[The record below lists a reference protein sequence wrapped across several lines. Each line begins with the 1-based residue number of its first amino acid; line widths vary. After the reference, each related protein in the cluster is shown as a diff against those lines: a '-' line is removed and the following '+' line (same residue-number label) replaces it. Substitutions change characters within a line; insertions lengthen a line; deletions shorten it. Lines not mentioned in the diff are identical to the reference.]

1 MSKTD
6 VRVAFYFVC
15 LNICINKKL
24 FLNLEGISMALDA
37 IWRERKRL
45 WCGLPFTFTQ
55 YILLED
61 RLLVRSG
68 LFNSKEDEVRLY
80 RIKDVSIT
88 KSLTQKIFGLGTIH
102 IESSDSSLGNFD
114 LKNIKDSYN
123 KKEQLSQMVEA
134 ARTKKNA
141 SIREYTG
148 SDGDLEDEDG
158 GIDTV

>member
-1 MSKTD
+1 
-6 VRVAFYFVC
+6 
-15 LNICINKKL
+15 
-24 FLNLEGISMALDA
+24 MALDA
-37 IWRERKRL
+37 VWKERKRL

-55 YILLED
+55 YILLDD

-68 LFNSKEDEVRLY
+68 LLNSKEDEVRLY

-102 IESSDSSLGNFD
+102 VESSDSSLGNFE

-148 SDGDLEDEDG
+148 SDGDIEDEDG

>member
-1 MSKTD
+1 
-6 VRVAFYFVC
+6 
-15 LNICINKKL
+15 
-24 FLNLEGISMALDA
+24 MALDA
-37 IWRERKRL
+37 IWKERKRL
-45 WCGLPFTFTQ
+45 WCGLPVTFTQ

-102 IESSDSSLGNFD
+102 VESSDSSLGNFD

-148 SDGDLEDEDG
+148 SDGDIEDEDG

>member
-1 MSKTD
+1 
-6 VRVAFYFVC
+6 
-15 LNICINKKL
+15 
-24 FLNLEGISMALDA
+24 MALDE
-37 IWRERKRL
+37 IWKERKRL

-68 LFNSKEDEVRLY
+68 LLNSKEDEVRLY

-102 IESSDSSLGNFD
+102 IESSDSSLGNFE

-148 SDGDLEDEDG
+148 SDGDIEDEDG

>member
-1 MSKTD
+1 
-6 VRVAFYFVC
+6 
-15 LNICINKKL
+15 
-24 FLNLEGISMALDA
+24 MALDA
-37 IWRERKRL
+37 IWKERKRL

-68 LFNSKEDEVRLY
+68 LLNSKEDEVRLY

-102 IESSDSSLGNFD
+102 IESSDSSLGNFE

-148 SDGDLEDEDG
+148 SDGDIEDEDG

>member
-1 MSKTD
+1 
-6 VRVAFYFVC
+6 
-15 LNICINKKL
+15 
-24 FLNLEGISMALDA
+24 MALDT
-37 IWRERKRL
+37 IWKERKRL

-68 LFNSKEDEVRLY
+68 LLNSKEDEVRLY

-102 IESSDSSLGNFD
+102 IESSDSSLGNFE

-148 SDGDLEDEDG
+148 SDGDIEDEDG

>member
-1 MSKTD
+1 
-6 VRVAFYFVC
+6 
-15 LNICINKKL
+15 
-24 FLNLEGISMALDA
+24 MALDA
-37 IWRERKRL
+37 VWKERKRL

-68 LFNSKEDEVRLY
+68 LLNSQEDEVRLY

-102 IESSDSSLGNFD
+102 IESSDSSLGNFE

-148 SDGDLEDEDG
+148 SDGDIEDEDG

>member
-1 MSKTD
+1 
-6 VRVAFYFVC
+6 
-15 LNICINKKL
+15 
-24 FLNLEGISMALDA
+24 MALDA
-37 IWRERKRL
+37 IWKERKRL

-55 YILLED
+55 YILLDD

-68 LFNSKEDEVRLY
+68 LLNSKEDEVRLY

-102 IESSDSSLGNFD
+102 VESSDSSLGNFE

-148 SDGDLEDEDG
+148 SDGDIEDEDG

>member
-1 MSKTD
+1 
-6 VRVAFYFVC
+6 
-15 LNICINKKL
+15 
-24 FLNLEGISMALDA
+24 MALGA
-37 IWRERKRL
+37 IWKERKRL

-68 LFNSKEDEVRLY
+68 LFNSKGDEVRLY

-102 IESSDSSLGNFD
+102 IESSDSSLGNFE

-148 SDGDLEDEDG
+148 SDGDIEDEDG

>member
-1 MSKTD
+1 
-6 VRVAFYFVC
+6 
-15 LNICINKKL
+15 
-24 FLNLEGISMALDA
+24 MALAA
-37 IWRERKRL
+37 IWKERKRL

-102 IESSDSSLGNFD
+102 IESSDSSLGNFE

-148 SDGDLEDEDG
+148 SDGDIEDEDG

>member
-1 MSKTD
+1 
-6 VRVAFYFVC
+6 
-15 LNICINKKL
+15 
-24 FLNLEGISMALDA
+24 MALDA
-37 IWRERKRL
+37 IWKERKRL

-68 LFNSKEDEVRLY
+68 LLNSKEDEVRLY

-102 IESSDSSLGNFD
+102 IESSDSSLGNFE

>member
-15 LNICINKKL
+15 LNICINKNI
-24 FLNLEGISMALDA
+24 FLNLEVTSMALDA
-37 IWRERKRL
+37 VWRERKRL

-102 IESSDSSLGNFD
+102 IESSDSSLGNFE

-148 SDGDLEDEDG
+148 SDGDIEDEDG

>member
-1 MSKTD
+1 
-6 VRVAFYFVC
+6 
-15 LNICINKKL
+15 
-24 FLNLEGISMALDA
+24 MALDA
-37 IWRERKRL
+37 IWKERKRL

-102 IESSDSSLGNFD
+102 VEASDSSLGNFD

-148 SDGDLEDEDG
+148 SDGDIEDEDG

>member
-1 MSKTD
+1 
-6 VRVAFYFVC
+6 
-15 LNICINKKL
+15 
-24 FLNLEGISMALDA
+24 MALDA
-37 IWRERKRL
+37 IWKERKRL

-55 YILLED
+55 YILLGD

-148 SDGDLEDEDG
+148 SDGDIEDEDG